1 MKPAFRALALQ
12 ILGCVVLASPLVA
25 QLECPRVSGEDAEAG
40 WSAYRQGDIDEAQRR
55 FQAALTRCPDDRY
68 GETGLGYV
76 LLRQGDE
83 ARAADL
89 WTAVVAAEPNNVDA
103 LTGLGLV
110 AWRRGDVDQARTR
123 FERVV
128 ALVPDHETARRYLAR
143 LSGPQTPPQAA
154 DPADRAW
161 TLGDTQQA
169 LKLYSERLA
178 ADSTDDVAAL
188 RVALINAWAGR
199 YATAI
204 ARLDTLI
211 ARSPDN
217 VDALLARARVHAWS
231 GDIPGAERET
241 SDVLAVQPDNVEALE
256 ALALFQSWGGDVEES
271 LGTYD
276 ELISIAPGSSPVA
289 RERARALAWASRFGA
304 SRAAYDALL
313 TRNPMDMDARLGLA
327 RVLGYGQHF
336 DAAIAEYDSVLVRN
350 PEDAQ
355 ALIGKGRTL
364 GWAGRLVEGEGVL
377 IQAVRGNSSN
387 AEAWATLAQLYRWEG
402 RDPDSKEAL
411 ETAARLAPTDAGI
424 KDQLRSVDLA
434 FAPVSRPTFVRE
446 SDSDGNRM
454 LTTSLTAGWH
464 VVPRLDVQAR
474 GYYKDLELGVFRRTA
489 EGVRVSGTYELSPGW
504 KVSAGIGG
512 SGSNSSTSS
521 ALLEYQAGVRT
532 PQRHPLIGGL
542 TLTSIRLNET
552 APLAELG
559 ARSTDLVLTGR
570 WTPLLGWRVDG
581 SVGVGKIAGSEDNG
595 RRSASLA
602 ATRRLASG
610 ISLGASVRG
619 FSFQKDLNDGY
630 FDPDFYGIAEL
641 TSSWLYRPGPWT
653 LLVELAPGL
662 QKVRRAGDVGTS
674 VRSNVRVAYR
684 IGPGRDVSLSAGYSS
699 AGLVSFATGAS
710 GYSYTALILG
720 SSWTF

>member
-12 ILGCVVLASPLVA
+12 ILGCVVLATPLAA
-25 QLECPRVSGEDAEAG
+25 QLECPRASGADAEAG
-40 WSAYRQGDIDEAQRR
+40 WAAYRRGDMEEAERR
-55 FQAALTRCPDDRY
+55 FRAALARCPDDRY
-68 GETGLGYV
+68 ADTGLGYV

-83 ARAADL
+83 ARASDL

-103 LTGLGLV
+103 LTGLGLA
-110 AWRRGDVDQARTR
+110 AWRRGDLDEARAR

-128 ALVPDHETARRYLAR
+128 ALVPDHETARQYLAR
-143 LSGPQTPPQAA
+143 LSGPEAPPRAD

-161 TLGDTQQA
+161 TSGDTQQA
-169 LKLYSERLA
+169 LQLYSERLA
-178 ADSTDDVAAL
+178 ANPTDDVAAL

-217 VDALLARARVHAWS
+217 VDARLARARVHAWS
-231 GDIPGAERET
+231 GDIPAAEREA
-241 SDVLAVQPDNVEALE
+241 SDVLAVQPDNVDALE
-256 ALALFQSWGGDVEES
+256 ALALFQSWGGEVEES

-276 ELISIAPGSSPVA
+276 ELISIAPGSSPAA
-289 RERARALAWASRFGA
+289 RERARALAWASRFEA

-327 RVLGYGQHF
+327 RVLAYGQHF

-350 PEDAQ
+350 PEDSR

-377 IQAVRGNSSN
+377 VQAVRGNSSS

-402 RDPDSKEAL
+402 RDPDAKGAL
-411 ETAARLAPTDAGI
+411 ETAARLAPTDAAI
-424 KDQLRSVDLA
+424 RDQLRSVNLA
-434 FAPVSRPTFVRE
+434 FAPVSRPSFVRE

-474 GYYKDLELGVFRRTA
+474 GYYKDLELGIFRRNA
-489 EGVRVSGTYELSPGW
+489 EGVLVSGTYQMSPGW
-504 KVSAGIGG
+504 TLSAGIGG

-521 ALLEYQAGVRT
+521 ALLEYQVGVRT
-532 PQRHPLIGGL
+532 PQRHPLVGGVS
-542 TLTSIRLNET
+542 LTSTGLNET

-570 WTPLLGWRVDG
+570 WTPFVGWRLDG
-581 SVGVGKIAGSEDNG
+581 SVGIGKIAGSEDNG

-610 ISLGASVRG
+610 ISLGAAVRG

-630 FDPDFYGIAEL
+630 FDPDFYGIAEV
-641 TSSWLYRPGPWT
+641 TGAWLYRPDRWT

-674 VRSNVRVAYR
+674 LRSNVRLAYR
-684 IGPGRDVSLSAGYSS
+684 IAPGREVSLSAGYSS
-699 AGLVSFATGAS
+699 AGLVSFATGS
-710 GYSYTALILG
+710 SNYSYTAFILG